1 MAKGKRKRSSKQ
13 KKIKIEPERITISI
27 DGKKIKSY

>member
-13 KKIKIEPERITISI
+13 KKIMIEPDLITISI
-27 DGKKIKSY
+27 DGKKIKRY